1 VSVFKLAAILFIALF
16 YALFLGKSIL
26 LYWKDGINPF
36 VLGKDKGKVN
46 AMIERL
52 FPAGLVY
59 WTIEVFG
66 VCLGFPAL
74 LWPKAAFSVIT
85 DNAALKATGM
95 IVLVLGFALFLSAL
109 ISFGRSWRVGIDKNA
124 PGEFVTRGVFQFT
137 RNPVFV
143 FIDLLFIGIWMVL
156 GNLFFLLAALI
167 AVAVMDYQIRQEE
180 EYLFSLYGESYRTYK
195 AKVNRYFGRRL

>member
-1 VSVFKLAAILFIALF
+1 MSAFKLAAILFIALF

-26 LYWKDGINPF
+26 LFWKDGINPF
-36 VLGKDKGKVN
+36 VLGKDTGKVN
-46 AMIERL
+46 ATIERF
-52 FPAGLVY
+52 FPAGLLY

-66 VCLGFPAL
+66 VCLGLPAL
-74 LWPKAAFSVIT
+74 LWPKAAFST
-85 DNAALKATGM
+85 TKDNTALKVSGV
-95 IVLVLGFALFLSAL
+95 IVLALGFALFLSAL
-109 ISFGRSWRVGIDKNA
+109 ISFGRSWRVGIDKET

-156 GNLFFLLAALI
+156 GNLFFLLAAWI

-180 EYLFSLYGESYRTYK
+180 EYLSGLYGESYQVYK
-195 AKVNRYFGRRL
+195 AKVNRYFGGRL